1 MKKSS
6 ALALAIAGTL
16 AAPAVLAEVYVSAR
30 LGVDMVTSD
39 DAADESL
46 TFGNMSSRIGWKGE
60 TDLGNGMT
68 AFGKLEVGN
77 LDAEATNGFALRDL
91 HVGLAADWGK
101 IIVGERVYT
110 AFYNHV
116 TGPLDPTYWQPGTGF
131 VQSGR
136 TNQAITYQ
144 GGGGIF
150 SFEVTAEADG
160 TDSTNTPSEGNTGI
174 SGYQA
179 GASIALGDNWTIAL
193 AGRNAEDSANSPT
206 DKTATGATVYGSLGN
221 FWLGA
226 SLQQDDDDTGT
237 ALMAKFGNYFLGYST
252 MKDDSADTTVANT
265 SIGGEWPIG
274 ENTSFWAEYG
284 SFDSDGA
291 GKDSTELA
299 AALVVNF

>member
-1 MKKSS
+1 MKTFEDSS
-6 ALALAIAGTL
+6 ATNKPLAHNDGEPGTGTGT
-16 AAPAVLAEVYVSAR
+16 AKEN
-30 LGVDMVTSD
+30 
-39 DAADESL
+39 L

-68 AFGKLEVGN
+68 AFGKLEVGD
-77 LDAEATNGFALRDL
+77 LDADSSNGFALRDL

-101 IIVGERVYT
+101 IIVGEKVYT

-116 TGPLDPTYWQPGTGF
+116 TGPLDPTYWQPGKGF

-150 SFEVTAEADG
+150 SFEATIEADG
-160 TDSTNTPSEGNTGI
+160 TDSTSASTTNTGI

-179 GASIALGDNWTIAL
+179 GASIALGDNWTIAA
-193 AGRNAEDSANSPT
+193 AGRNAEDSLNSAT
-206 DKTATGATVYGSLGN
+206 DKTATGFSVYGSLGN

-237 ALMAKFGNYFLGYST
+237 TLQARFGSYFVNYAT
-252 MKDDSADTTVANT
+252 MKDDSADTTVGNV
-265 SIGGEWPIG
+265 SVGGEWAIG

-284 SFDSDGA
+284 SYDSDG
-291 GKDSTELA
+291 GIDSTELA
-299 AALVVNF
+299 AALKVAF